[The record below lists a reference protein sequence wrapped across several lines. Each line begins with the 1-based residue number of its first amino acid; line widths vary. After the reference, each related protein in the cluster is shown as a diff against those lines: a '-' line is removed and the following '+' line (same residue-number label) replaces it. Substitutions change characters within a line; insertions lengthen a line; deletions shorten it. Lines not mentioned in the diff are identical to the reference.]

1 MDETNKGIEFHRDDQ
16 MTEVS
21 KDFIVEGITLPV
33 SIYLKLKPGSY
44 LVVGR
49 IGDKPDFTELKA
61 FQSEKAIP
69 FVKHQDHPTLIGF
82 ISQLAQKLVER
93 KDIPDAMKI
102 KFMSALTSDAL
113 ESFEKSGF
121 SSVAKVQVVS
131 KMVLQMSQTVSCFS
145 DVAHILSSLPRN
157 ESFHSMT
164 TCLTSM
170 LIADEMNMT
179 MPAAREKLAIGALV
193 HDVGIK
199 FVPDTILKK
208 PKHIWSPD
216 EMAVYES
223 HPLKGMEVLRDV
235 KDLPMEVLLI
245 VAEHHENAIGT
256 GFPKKMRD
264 IKMSPLSRIVS
275 LSQYFSSLL
284 FHPGEGRSFTPD
296 EAVTYIEE
304 VLGQPF
310 NKPAFLAL
318 KNINNK
324 QALAKKIA

>member
-1 MDETNKGIEFHRDDQ
+1 MAETSKGIELHRDDQ

-69 FVKHQDHPTLIGF
+69 FVKHQDHPALIGF
-82 ISQLAQKLVER
+82 ISQLAQKLIER
-93 KDIPDAMKI
+93 KDVPDAMKA
-102 KFMSALTSDAL
+102 KFMAALTSDAL
-113 ESFEKSGF
+113 DSFEKSGF
-121 SSVAKVQVVS
+121 SSVAKVQIVS
-131 KMVLQMSQTVSCFS
+131 KMVMEMSKNVGHFA
-145 DVAHILSSLPRN
+145 DVLNILANMPRN
-157 ESFHSMT
+157 DSFHAMT
-164 TCLTSM
+164 TCLVS
-170 LIADEMNMT
+170 LLLADEMNLT
-179 MPAAREKLAIGALV
+179 LPAAREKLAVGALV
-193 HDVGIK
+193 HDVGMK
-199 FVPDTILKK
+199 FVPPELIKK
-208 PKHIWSPD
+208 PKHLWSPE
-216 EMAVYES
+216 EMATYES

-235 KDLPMEVLLI
+235 RDLPMEVLLI
-245 VAEHHENAIGT
+245 VAEHHENAIGS

-264 IKMSPLSRIVS
+264 IKMSPLSRIVA
-275 LSQYFSSLL
+275 LAQYFSGLL
-284 FHPGEGRSFTPD
+284 FHPMDGKSFTPD
-296 EAVTYIEE
+296 EAVNYIEE

-324 QALAKKIA
+324 QHLAKKIA